1 MRIGGGKHLGGNE
14 LVILNASMCSFVG
27 GIIVRFLDI
36 SAPNSSLLRINIAAV
51 SFKHWFVLYFL
62 IL

>member
-1 MRIGGGKHLGGNE
+1 MRIGGGKHLGNG
-14 LVILNASMCSFVG
+14 LVILNASMCSFVD
-27 GIIVRFLDI
+27 GIILRFLDI
-36 SAPNSSLLRINIAAV
+36 SASNSSLLRINIAAI

>member
-1 MRIGGGKHLGGNE
+1 MRIGERKYLRGNAS
-14 LVILNASMCSFVG
+14 VILNDMSFC
-27 GIIVRFLDI
+27 RFNNFMFLYI

-62 IL
+62 TL